1 MFENGDAVGG
11 AYVKGILKPFS
22 SKPILSPSTEE
33 FQQFGIKRNA
43 FALFPND
50 IMHELNL
57 GVAKNLVTYA
67 IEMAQFYGHISKV
80 DRRFAQIASFGRN
93 DIRAFPQQ
101 ASGLKKLTAHDW
113 ECLLKCLIP
122 VIEGL
127 FNPSIEKIIIPLI
140 LKLSIVYN
148 LAYLDQ
154 QTERTIRLL
163 DREIGEF
170 SRLALSLSK
179 QAHSLSDSTRLTSP
193 DKNIPMYAYATP
205 KFHMLGHL
213 TASIRRLGPL
223 DNFTTAFG
231 ESEHR
236 RLKRLYNVTNK
247 TRSGTQ
253 QLGLRV
259 QEQRAIVQQ
268 HRMIHAMSNVQEDL
282 QRDNLGD
289 PSYEQAFQLA
299 MDKRQPEYC

>member
-1 MFENGDAVGG
+1 M
-11 AYVKGILKPFS
+11 Y
-22 SKPILSPSTEE
+22 
-33 FQQFGIKRNA
+33 
-43 FALFPND
+43 
-50 IMHELNL
+50 
-57 GVAKNLVTYA
+57 
-67 IEMAQFYGHISKV
+67 
-80 DRRFAQIASFGRN
+80 RFAQIASFGRN

-113 ECLLKCLIP
+113 ECLLKVCHYNRWFSSLIFAQNGFVLQCLIP

-127 FNPSIEKIIIPLI
+127 LNPSIEKIIIPLI

-179 QAHSLSDSTRLTSP
+179 QAHSLNESTRLTSP

-213 TASIRRLGPL
+213 TASIQRLGPL
-223 DNFTTAFG
+223 DNFTTAFVSVKSPDING
-231 ESEHR
+231 NS
-236 RLKRLYNVTNK
+236 
-247 TRSGTQ
+247 
-253 QLGLRV
+253 
-259 QEQRAIVQQ
+259 
-268 HRMIHAMSNVQEDL
+268 
-282 QRDNLGD
+282 
-289 PSYEQAFQLA
+289 
-299 MDKRQPEYC
+299 

>member
-1 MFENGDAVGG
+1 MSSEGMCHYNRW
-11 AYVKGILKPFS
+11 FS
-22 SKPILSPSTEE
+22 SLI
-33 FQQFGIKRNA
+33 
-43 FALFPND
+43 
-50 IMHELNL
+50 
-57 GVAKNLVTYA
+57 
-67 IEMAQFYGHISKV
+67 
-80 DRRFAQIASFGRN
+80 FAQNGFL
-93 DIRAFPQQ
+93 FQ
-101 ASGLKKLTAHDW
+101 
-113 ECLLKCLIP
+113 CLIP

-223 DNFTTAFG
+223 DNFTTAFVSVKSPDING
-231 ESEHR
+231 NSWYLWGAYR
-236 RLKRLYNVTNK
+236 
-247 TRSGTQ
+247 G
-253 QLGLRV
+253 
-259 QEQRAIVQQ
+259 
-268 HRMIHAMSNVQEDL
+268 
-282 QRDNLGD
+282 NLSTGD
-289 PSYEQAFQLA
+289 
-299 MDKRQPEYC
+299 